1 MTPIGD
7 AERPRR
13 LDVFKISPAQEFGAH
28 QPDQRHPG
36 EQQQNAEQ
44 DEEARRQH
52 RRYDQQ
58 QIERGDRGPDFD
70 EPLEAQVDPAAEIAL
85 HAAGGDADDRGED
98 GERQSEQHRNA
109 EPVDQA
115 RDHVAALVVGAEPV
129 VFEVAAALETLLLH
143 HLLALLF
150 GQHPGRLRRRRRRQV
165 EIVGVV
171 GVADRRPDD
180 GAALFGDLL
189 LQIGIAIVGGGF
201 EIAAEGGLGIAE
213 KHRPIEPAV
222 ILDEERL
229 VVGDEIGKQ
238 RDHEKHE
245 EDPERPIAPSVGL
258 EVLPAAA
265 VERRRLERM
274 TRDRDRRAE
283 RRLRRGLDRL
293 GRGDRHQTSRASKSI
308 RGSIH
313 M

>member
-1 MTPIGD
+1 MTPLETPSALAAWIYSKL
-7 AERPRR
+7 RP
-13 LDVFKISPAQEFGAH
+13 
-28 QPDQRHPG
+28 
-36 EQQQNAEQ
+36 
-44 DEEARRQH
+44 
-52 RRYDQQ
+52 RRYDQE
-58 QIERGDRGPDFD
+58 QIERGDRGPDLNK
-70 EPLEAQVDPAAEIAL
+70 PLESQVDPAAEISL
-85 HAAGGDADDRGED
+85 HTAGGDADDRGEN
-98 GERQSEQHRNA
+98 GERQAEQHRNA

-115 RDHVAALVVGAEPV
+115 RDHVAALVVGAEPII
-129 VFEVAAALETLLLH
+129 FEVTAALEPLLLH

-150 GQHPGRLRRRRRRQV
+150 CQHPGRLRRRRRRQV

-171 GVADRRPDD
+171 RIADRRPDD
-180 GAALFGDLL
+180 GAALFGNLL

-201 EIAAEGGLGIAE
+201 EIAAERGLGIIE
-213 KHRPIEPAV
+213 DNRPIETAV
-222 ILDEERL
+222 IFDDERL

-238 RDHEKHE
+238 REHEKHE

-265 VERRRLERM
+265 VERRRRKRV
-274 TRDRDRRAE
+274 TDRRHDLAE
-283 RRLRRGLDRL
+283 RRLRRGLDRW